1 MSEPESVTRRL
12 TGRGSRESAAR
23 VIGGGAIWATLSLS
37 VTAAILIHFHDR
49 TWWPPDEGVYG
60 YVAQRIL
67 AGDVLNGNLQDLH
80 AGYVNFLHAGALWL
94 FGEDLVSLRYPL
106 AALTLLQS
114 ALAFR
119 LLLPRGPLYAAIGT
133 VALGALSFVLFLN
146 PSANWYVLAVAFA
159 TVTLLAETA
168 PGDRRR
174 EVAVGALL
182 GVAFLLRQLSGVFLA
197 IGVVT
202 WLLAESAS
210 PSPGKC
216 RVARTLLGVMG
227 LAVAVYLWRKG
238 SVDGVVMFGIWPLV
252 LIGIALVRTR
262 LDDSHA
268 LALVARLALGAAL
281 AALPILAYH
290 LAHGT
295 LGGWIEDALLS
306 ALHLT
311 SLDFIDRARYWHVAV
326 LAAGNLAQLQDP
338 IRIANSLF
346 WLVLLAAPAVLGLS
360 MATAAFRGR
369 LEQAW
374 HPLPVVAVFY
384 ALCSTHYEIP
394 IYLQFTTGLGLIAL
408 MWLAGAQ
415 VSQRRLFGA
424 TALFA
429 AVIALLFQAGQ
440 PVSRGLGGIIAGA
453 TPPLDA
459 PEGLPGARFAMERQD
474 QATYLRLLALIEANS
489 EAGEAI
495 LAVPF
500 DPELY
505 FLSHRR
511 SPFRYYATMLG
522 IRDDDALAEALQR
535 LERSP
540 PPIVIHKRDDKY
552 NNWASDAVVAKVR
565 DGYVQSE
572 RVGPFDVYLLPAG
585 SSGTTRSSRPAET
598 RLAGPAIGS
607 AAAASLPRISSPD
620 TAQ

>member
-12 TGRGSRESAAR
+12 TGRSSRESAAR
-23 VIGGGAIWATLSLS
+23 VTGGGAIWGILSLG
-37 VTAAILIHFHDR
+37 VTAAILVYFYDR

-106 AALTLLQS
+106 AALTVLQS

-119 LLLPRGPLYAAIGT
+119 LLLPRGALYAAIGS

-168 PGDRRR
+168 PGDSRR

-182 GVAFLLRQLSGVFLA
+182 GLAFLLRQLSGVFLA

-202 WLLAESAS
+202 WLLAESTS

-216 RVARTLLGVMG
+216 RVARALLGVMG

-238 SVDGVVMFGIWPLV
+238 SVDGVVMFGTWPLV
-252 LIGIALVRTR
+252 LIGIAMVRTQLADAR
-262 LDDSHA
+262 A

-281 AALPILAYH
+281 AALPILGYH

-295 LGGWIEDALLS
+295 LRGWIEDALLS

-311 SLDFIDRARYWHVAV
+311 TLDFIDRARYWHVAL
-326 LAAGNLAQLQDP
+326 LATTNLAQVQDP
-338 IRIANSLF
+338 VRIANSLY
-346 WLVLLAAPAVLGLS
+346 WLLLLSAPAALGLWLTIA
-360 MATAAFRGR
+360 MRRGR

-408 MWLAGAQ
+408 MWLAGAEAK
-415 VSQRRLFGA
+415 QRRLFGA
-424 TALFA
+424 TALYV
-429 AVIALLFQAGQ
+429 AVISVLFQAGQ
-440 PVSRGLGGIIAGA
+440 PVSRGLLGVVAGV
-453 TPPLDA
+453 TSPLDA

-489 EAGEAI
+489 QAGEAI

-522 IRDDDALAEALQR
+522 IRDDAALAEALLR
-535 LERSP
+535 LDESP
-540 PPIVIHKRDDKY
+540 PPIVIHRRDDKY
-552 NNWASDAVVAKVR
+552 NNWASDAMMAKVR

-585 SSGTTRSSRPAET
+585 PSGTTRSSLPGET
-598 RLAGPAIGS
+598 RLVGPAADS
-607 AAAASLPRISSPD
+607 AVAASLPRISSPD